1 MATIA
6 SGAVLGAFAVAVLA
20 FLEYL
25 GGLGAG
31 AEERYQLFLFD
42 WIAWGSGSDQVLISE
57 AGLLLDQLSG
67 VMILIV
73 TGVGFLIHVY
83 SAGYMGHD
91 PGFAR
96 FFTYLNLFTC
106 SMLILVLGN
115 NFLLM
120 FVGWE
125 LVGLCS
131 YLLIGFWFT
140 RPSAASAGK
149 KAFIV
154 NRVGDWGM
162 LVALFFIWTS
172 FGTFRFFGEAGSA
185 VTSGVLD
192 DPARVLTDGAVAL
205 AIALLLFVGATGKS
219 AQVPLYVWLPDAME
233 GPTPVSALIHAAT
246 MVTAGVYMIARAN
259 ALFLAAPESLV
270 VVAVIGA
277 LTAILAASIGL
288 VQTDI
293 KRVLAYS
300 TVSQLGYMVL
310 ALGAGAFAAGIFH
323 LMTHAFFK
331 ALLFL
336 GAGSVIH
343 ALHDEQDMRR
353 MGGLWKVIPVDLRHL
368 RGGLAGDHRHPR
380 LRRLLQQGR
389 HPGGHL
395 RAGLREPPLL
405 RAVRGGPADGAA
417 DGVLHVPAGL
427 PDLLRAPPAG
437 RRWRR
442 GWPPPRR
449 RWCRSTSR
457 RRPGHGDHETPE
469 EVGPAGA
476 HAGAGA
482 DGHGA
487 AGEGHG
493 GQRPHESPPS
503 MLIPLARAGGALRG
517 GGPAWASSTSW
528 WTPSPGAT
536 SRRARPSRRSW
547 PPALGEAATHSA
559 RRRTTWTCFTEWV
572 LTGASVGMAV
582 LGLLIAAGMYLVT
595 HPDPAALTRA
605 FRPIYTLLLNKWY
618 VDELYEALIAH
629 PGARLASFF
638 SAFDL
643 GVVDGL
649 VNGVARLA
657 RNTGGLFRNLQ
668 SGYVRGYAV
677 TMLIGA
683 FCVLAYWAFR

>member
-1 MATIA
+1 M
-6 SGAVLGAFAVAVLA
+6 AVLA

-31 AEERYQLFLFD
+31 GEEHYQLFLFD

-219 AQVPLYVWLPDAME
+219 AQIPLYVWLPDAME

-259 ALFLAAPESLV
+259 SLFLAAPESLV

-277 LTAILAASIGL
+277 LTAIFAASIGL

-310 ALGAGAFAAGIFH
+310 ALGAGAFA
-323 LMTHAFFK
+323 
-331 ALLFL
+331 
-336 GAGSVIH
+336 
-343 ALHDEQDMRR
+343 
-353 MGGLWKVIPVDLRHL
+353 GGDLPP
-368 RGGLAGDHRHPR
+368 DDP
-380 LRRLLQQGR
+380 RLLQGPPL
-389 HPGGHL
+389 PGGGVGDPRPAR
-395 RAGLREPPLL
+395 RAGHAPHG
-405 RAVRGGPADGAA
+405 RAVEGASRSPSPPSWSGWLAIIGIPGFAGFFSKDAILAATYARGYENPLYYGLY
-417 DGVLHVPAGL
+417 GVA
-427 PDLLRAPPAG
+427 LLTVLLTAFYMSRLVFLTFFG
-437 RRWRR
+437 
-442 GWPPPRR
+442 PPR
-449 RWCRSTSR
+449 WQVVEAGMT
-457 RRPGHGDHETPE
+457 PATAAVVPEHEPAAAGHGDHETPD
-469 EVGPAGA
+469 GDG
-476 HAGAGA
+476 HAGPG
-482 DGHGA
+482 
-487 AGEGHG
+487 
-493 GQRPHESPPS
+493 R
-503 MLIPLARAGGALRG
+503 ARTGTAPRGGARRG
-517 GGPAWASSTSW
+517 APAR
-528 WTPSPGAT
+528 
-536 SRRARPSRRSW
+536 SRPRP
-547 PPALGEAATHSA
+547 
-559 RRRTTWTCFTEWV
+559 C
-572 LTGASVGMAV
+572 
-582 LGLLIAAGMYLVT
+582 
-595 HPDPAALTRA
+595 
-605 FRPIYTLLLNKWY
+605 
-618 VDELYEALIAH
+618 
-629 PGARLASFF
+629 
-638 SAFDL
+638 
-643 GVVDGL
+643 
-649 VNGVARLA
+649 
-657 RNTGGLFRNLQ
+657 
-668 SGYVRGYAV
+668 
-677 TMLIGA
+677 
-683 FCVLAYWAFR
+683 